1 MPVPATA
8 SWGDNSSLDLADAIR
23 RELRI
28 QLTTMEAS
36 AQWGLLPLI
45 VICAVSMFNSV
56 ATAPLLMWAFLA
68 ALQAF
73 TLFHN
78 IRIDQKYHRRTSLDP
93 TFMNRNMLHCGAMGL
108 IWGGLPLVSTYWGD
122 EYTLWLSLIIS
133 LAFLSALV
141 VVLST
146 SHKLFFAAFVPQTV
160 LIFISIMLSTLPLF
174 PLLPLGLIYFFAMG
188 LMHQTLFRIQL
199 DRVRTTLH
207 SAARV
212 NELSFTLENHDALTG
227 LYNLAGLQDW
237 LRKRFPMPELEEP
250 FCLMLGYV
258 KGFADLNTLYGS
270 EVADKLLEEVAARLV
285 HTTNGK
291 FGIARLSGPEFA
303 LIDTHHFADPQML
316 EEVLTSLERET
327 FLIGN
332 RMINIVMQRAWVKGH
347 ASNFDA
353 MLVNARSRLTSQPFA
368 GVPDQIMLRYRRELV
383 QGFDKGLHNFEIQPW
398 YQPVIHCQTHTVI
411 GWEAL
416 ARWHHPSFG
425 IITPENFLDIARISN
440 QSKLLTQQVLR
451 ETCRFI
457 RALQGY
463 GQHDAACVNVNFTAN
478 ALSEED
484 TLDWV
489 MQILAEH
496 GVHASQVV
504 MEVSEQET
512 ILLNDQLKHNVTR
525 MQSLGMQLAIDD
537 FGTGYANLGHL
548 LDLPAATVKLDKR
561 FIDKLPHDKNSA
573 ALVRAV
579 LTLASGL
586 GMKTVA
592 EGVERQDQLDFLT
605 ENGCDGYQGYY
616 ASLAL
621 PHIAALDF
629 AQRWRGKRR

>member
-1 MPVPATA
+1 M
-8 SWGDNSSLDLADAIR
+8 DLADAIR

-28 QLTTMEAS
+28 QLTTMAAA

-45 VICAVSMFNSV
+45 VVCTVAMFGNV
-56 ATAPLLMWAFLA
+56 ATVPLLTWA
-68 ALQAF
+68 ALASAQAI
-73 TLFHN
+73 TLFRN
-78 IRIDQKYHRRTSLDP
+78 TRLDQKHHRRSSLDP
-93 TFMNRNMLHCGAMGL
+93 TFMHRNLRHCAALGF
-108 IWGGLPLVSTYWGD
+108 IWGGLPLVSIYWGN

-133 LAFLSALV
+133 LALLSALV
-141 VVLST
+141 VILST
-146 SHKLFFAAFVPQTV
+146 SHKLFFAAFVPQTA
-160 LIFISIMLSTLPLF
+160 LIFISIMLSPLPLF
-174 PLLPLGLIYFFAMG
+174 PLLPLGLIYFCAMG
-188 LMHQTLFRIQL
+188 MMHQTLFKVQL
-199 DRVRTTLH
+199 DRVRSTLH

-227 LYNLAGLQDW
+227 LFNLSGLQDW
-237 LRKRFPMPELEEP
+237 LRKRFPLPELDEP
-250 FCLMLGYV
+250 VCLMVTTV
-258 KGFADLNTLYGS
+258 KGFSDLNTLYGN
-270 EVADKLLEEVAARLV
+270 EVADKLLEEVASRLV
-285 HTTNGK
+285 HATGGR
-291 FGIARLSGPEFA
+291 FGIARLSGAEFA
-303 LIDTHHFADPQML
+303 LLDAHPFADPQML
-316 EEVLTSLERET
+316 EDILAALESET
-327 FLIGN
+327 FVIGN
-332 RMINIVMQRAWVKGH
+332 RMINLVLQRAWVMGN

-353 MLVNARSRLTSQPFA
+353 LLVNARSRLTTQDTAMP
-368 GVPDQIMLRYRRELV
+368 PDPIMLRYRRELV
-383 QGFDKGLHNFEIQPW
+383 QGFDKGLHNREIQPW
-398 YQPVIHCQTHTVI
+398 YQPVIHCHTKALI

-416 ARWHHPSFG
+416 ARWHHPHFG

-440 QSKLLTQQVLR
+440 QSKLLTQHVLR

-457 RALQGY
+457 GALQIN

-478 ALSEED
+478 SLSEEGM
-484 TLDWV
+484 LDWV
-489 MQILAEH
+489 MPILYEH

-512 ILLNDQLKHNVTR
+512 LLQNDQFKRNLLR
-525 MQSLGMQLAIDD
+525 MQAAGMQLAIDD

-548 LDLPAATVKLDKR
+548 LDLPASTVKLDKR
-561 FIDKLPHDKNSA
+561 FIDKLPHDKNSV

-605 ENGCDGYQGYY
+605 ENGCDGYQGYL

-629 AQRWRGKRR
+629 AQRWRGQRR